1 MNYKNDCKTAIESSD
16 ATEFADDAKAQLE
29 AARQLDYTSLLQADR
44 KLFEVIETLGKTDAL
59 PECVLLDVVRLSIA
73 DRLEEL
79 QAETYRRLDEGITQ
93 RCLLSGAANTKPV

>member
-1 MNYKNDCKTAIESSD
+1 MNYKTDCKTVIEPSD
-16 ATEFADDAKAQLE
+16 LTEFAGDARSQLGVPGV
-29 AARQLDYTSLLQADR
+29 LDYTSLLLADR

-79 QAETYRRLDEGITQ
+79 QTETYRRLDEGISYG
-93 RCLLSGAANTKPV
+93 RLLAAANTKPV